1 MKWFYLALLV
11 PTLAL
16 ATEQHEG
23 VQVTG
28 SCDIK
33 VVPDRGS
40 VSFTAENQSKQQTEA
55 VAKTNN
61 QMNDLK
67 TKITA
72 LKLAGVEFKTTNYQV
87 TPIREWEKEKMVDKG
102 IRASMTLEV
111 TTSDIERLG
120 ESLVEASK
128 AGLTNIGSMN
138 LYLSIEKSQA
148 EYLKCL
154 DVASKDARKKAEQL
168 ANKLGFKVG
177 DVMSVIESSAAM
189 PGPTPY
195 PERTMMKSAMRDAAP
210 VSVDAGSQNF
220 STTIQ
225 VTFKI
230 K

>member
-1 MKWFYLALLV
+1 MKYFYLLLLV
-11 PTLAL
+11 PMMAM
-16 ATEQHEG
+16 AEQHEG
-23 VQVTG
+23 IQVQG

-33 VVPDRGS
+33 VTPDRAS
-40 VSFTAENQSKQQTEA
+40 VSFTAENQSKQQSES
-55 VAKTNN
+55 VKKTND

-67 TKITA
+67 NRITA
-72 LKLAGVEFKTTNYQV
+72 LKLGNVEFKTTNYQV

-111 TTSDIERLG
+111 STSQIERLG
-120 ESLVEASK
+120 EAMVEASK
-128 AGLTNIGSMN
+128 AGLENVGQMST
-138 LYLSIEKSQA
+138 YLSIEKSQA

-168 ANKLGFKVG
+168 AAKLDFKVG
-177 DVMSVIESSAAM
+177 DVMSVIESPMQM
-189 PGPTPY
+189 PGPVPY
-195 PERTMMKSAMRDAAP
+195 PERAMMKSAMRDAAP
-210 VSVDAGSQNF
+210 VSVDPGTQTF